1 MTSDVQAIV
10 KTEVF
15 KHEREKTLFR
25 TIFVNTSYCHA
36 NRIDV
41 LQEQFVGHVCASN
54 KYFPPKQQEDMPFT
68 SSKSQLESWTFLTSA
83 FVRNLRHDLWPSCLD
98 VTPSLPPT
106 PPCLEEC

>member
-15 KHEREKTLFR
+15 KLESDNFPEEKTLFR
-25 TIFVNTSYCHA
+25 TKFVNTSYCHA

-54 KYFPPKQQEDMPFT
+54 KYFQKVPEDMPFT
-68 SSKSQLESWTFLTSA
+68 SSK
-83 FVRNLRHDLWPSCLD
+83 
-98 VTPSLPPT
+98 LPP
-106 PPCLEEC
+106 ESGHF